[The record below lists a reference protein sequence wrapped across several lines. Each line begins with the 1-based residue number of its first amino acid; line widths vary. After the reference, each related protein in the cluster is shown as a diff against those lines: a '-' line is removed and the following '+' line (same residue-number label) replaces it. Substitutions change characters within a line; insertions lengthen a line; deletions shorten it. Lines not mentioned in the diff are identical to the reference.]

1 MKTSSRLLFATALL
15 FSTASAAE
23 WDADSYQK
31 KQYSRV
37 FAACENTDFFSSEC
51 WEALEPI
58 VSSSESAAHVLRGC
72 RMIES
77 LVSRIDESGPEL
89 ALDCYARVLNICAS
103 GEPEASIF
111 GCSEPGLSLPK
122 VKATHDAL
130 RKEVLKKKVKA
141 KFERTTEKAKKSF
154 LEWLDE

>member
-1 MKTSSRLLFATALL
+1 MKNTHRLLFATALL

-23 WDADSYQK
+23 WDADPYQK
-31 KQYSRV
+31 KQYNRV

-58 VSSSESAAHVLRGC
+58 VSSSDSAAHVLRGC

-77 LVSRIDESGPEL
+77 LVSRIDESGPGL

-103 GEPEASIF
+103 DEPEPSIF
-111 GCSEPGLSLPK
+111 GCSEPGLSLHK